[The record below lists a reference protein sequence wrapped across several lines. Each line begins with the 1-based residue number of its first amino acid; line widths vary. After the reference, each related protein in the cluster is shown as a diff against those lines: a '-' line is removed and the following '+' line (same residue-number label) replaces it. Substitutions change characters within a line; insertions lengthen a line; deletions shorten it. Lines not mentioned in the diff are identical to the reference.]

1 MNLDLCFVLG
11 FYFYTFIYKKTY
23 FTYEF
28 CVEITINRYFDLLP
42 NESMNTNNGLFDDL
56 KPFYLY

>member
-28 CVEITINRYFDLLP
+28 CVENTINRYFDLLP
-42 NESMNTNNGLFDDL
+42 NESMHTNNGLFDD
-56 KPFYLY
+56 

>member
-1 MNLDLCFVLG
+1 MNFDLCFVLG

-28 CVEITINRYFDLLP
+28 CVENTINRYFDILT
-42 NESMNTNNGLFDDL
+42 NKRMNTNNGLFDD
-56 KPFYLY
+56 